1 MQRYAIVT
9 EPKGGNMSLTAALHQ
24 PAWAV
29 PNKDAFS
36 FLSRPVAHSR
46 TAVSCSGC
54 YHRKACLPNVVP
66 ERELGMFDAL
76 ISARRKLSRG
86 ATLYR
91 AGDRFEALYAV
102 HSGGFKT
109 VGRLTHGEEKITGFH
124 LPGELV
130 GLDAIDSAK
139 HSYEAVA
146 LEDSEACVIPFAR
159 LEAAGQEFPELR
171 HQLFRLL
178 SRDISRDQGLMLLL
192 GVMTA
197 EQRLATFLLNLS
209 RRYQSLGFSPER
221 FVLRMTREEIGS
233 YLGLTLETV
242 SRTLSRFQR
251 EGQLAVRQRDI
262 ELKNMSALMET
273 AGC

>member
-1 MQRYAIVT
+1 MTATLRQPGWIV
-9 EPKGGNMSLTAALHQ
+9 PRKNVFNL
-24 PAWAV
+24 V
-29 PNKDAFS
+29 
-36 FLSRPVAHSR
+36 SRPVGHSR
-46 TAVSCSGC
+46 SAGNCSGC
-54 YHRKACLPNVVP
+54 YHRKVCLPMVGP
-66 ERELGMFDAL
+66 DGEPGMLDGL
-76 ISARRKLSRG
+76 ISMRRKVPRG
-86 ATLYR
+86 RTLYH
-91 AGDRFEALYAV
+91 AGEQFEALYAV

-130 GLDAIDSAK
+130 GLDAIDSAQ
-139 HSYEAVA
+139 HGYEAVA

-159 LEAAGQEFPELR
+159 LDAAAQKFPELR

-178 SRDISRDQGLMLLL
+178 SRDISRDHGLMLLL

-209 RRYQSLGFSPER
+209 RRYQRLGFSPER

-251 EGQLAVRQRDI
+251 EGLLAVHQRDI
-262 ELKNMSALMET
+262 ELKNMGALMEM